1 MSTGISLRLA
11 PFIDGLP
18 DRDLRRIFR
27 SNPQGA
33 ASLVSDLETML
44 RNRAGDMNHT
54 RALLAR
60 LAPMTRVAAPK
71 QPGKRTRPRG
81 AARKTSHRR

>member
-1 MSTGISLRLA
+1 MSFGISLRLA

-18 DRDLRRIFR
+18 DRDVRRIFR
-27 SNPQGA
+27 SCPNGA
-33 ASLVSDLETML
+33 TRLVTDLETML
-44 RNRAGDMNHT
+44 RTRSGDVDQA

-60 LAPMTRVAAPK
+60 LAPIVKNTASK

-81 AARKTSHRR
+81 AARNRR